1 MRWSLIASCKNW
13 QNRQLC
19 IPLQNGLS
27 SACVSVYL
35 QRCALKTEMWY
46 RQAQAGP
53 VYLSAL
59 CYRVHWPL
67 IWLLMSVLFLEMLCV
82 AFSWNS
88 TFQYWIHTLCKQFRH
103 MLLSG
108 IIFFFYSFSLF
119 PVTVFQLPSHSFLSQ
134 KYHYLC
140 VESLFLFDEWQG
152 KLKYWCCHLLR
163 LPSRSFTAVKILVVI
178 CNLKMGYFWFRR
190 VHGSS
195 SMKVPIQARV
205 RPLLDMGKYEIH
217 QV

>member
-119 PVTVFQLPSHSFLSQ
+119 PVTVFQLPSHSFFITEVSLS
-134 KYHYLC
+134 LC
-140 VESLFLFDEWQG
+140 GIFV
-152 KLKYWCCHLLR
+152 
-163 LPSRSFTAVKILVVI
+163 SFWRMTRETEILVLSLTEVA
-178 CNLKMGYFWFRR
+178 L
-190 VHGSS
+190 
-195 SMKVPIQARV
+195 
-205 RPLLDMGKYEIH
+205 
-217 QV
+217 